1 MYDSRFTIHALMRI
15 STEQLPQHLARD
27 LRPLYTVFGNETLL
41 ALEAMDR
48 IRARARSDGYSE
60 RAVLTADSGFR
71 WNELAFAGSA
81 QSLFAAR
88 KLLELRVPTGKP
100 AATGSEAIQRYCEGP
115 PPDTVTLVCLP
126 GLDWRAQKAGWFE
139 ALDRAGVVIEAKSV
153 SRKALPDWL
162 AGRLGVQ
169 NQQAD
174 RETLEFIAERVEGNL
189 LAAHQEVQKLA
200 LLFPAGK
207 ISFEQAREAVID
219 VARYD
224 VFNLGEALLEGDV
237 LHLARMLDGL
247 RGEGVAPPLV
257 LWAIAEEIRTIGR
270 VLEGIGSGRT
280 PPQLWRETR
289 VWGNA
294 HQQLM
299 QQHCRRFTRDQ
310 VEAALLHAAR
320 ADRMVKG
327 LIRGDVW
334 DELLQLALRFA
345 IGAPVRPSQK
355 RGKMPAASRA
365 AERSQQALF

>member
-1 MYDSRFTIHALMRI
+1 MRI
-15 STEQLPQHLARD
+15 STEQLHQHLARE
-27 LRPLYTVFGNETLL
+27 LKPLYAVFGNETLL
-41 ALEAMDR
+41 ALEATDR
-48 IRARARSDGYSE
+48 IRARARAEGYGE
-60 RAVLTADSGFR
+60 RAVLTADSGFK
-71 WNELAFAGSA
+71 WSELAFAGSA

-88 KLLELRVPTGKP
+88 KLLELRIPTGKP
-100 AATGSEAIQRYCEGP
+100 GPTGGEAIQRYCEGP

-162 AGRLGVQ
+162 AGRLGAQ
-169 NQQAD
+169 KQEAD

-200 LLFPAGK
+200 LLFAAGR
-207 ISFEQAREAVID
+207 ISYAQACEAIID

-224 VFNLGEALLEGDV
+224 VFNLGDALLEGNV

-257 LWAIAEEIRTIGR
+257 LWAIAEETRAIGR
-270 VLEGIGSGRT
+270 VLEGMGAGRT
-280 PPQLWRETR
+280 PPQLWREAR
-289 VWGNA
+289 IWGNT

-299 QQHCRRFTRDQ
+299 HQHCRRFTRDQ

-345 IGAPVRPSQK
+345 ISAPVNPLQK
-355 RGKMPAASRA
+355 RGKMHAASVTA
-365 AERSQQALF
+365 GRSQQALF

>member
-1 MYDSRFTIHALMRI
+1 MRI
-15 STEQLPQHLARD
+15 STEQLPQQLDRE
-27 LRPLYTVFGNETLL
+27 LKPLYAVFGDETLL
-41 ALEAMDR
+41 AIEAMDR
-48 IRARARSDGYSE
+48 IRARARIEGYSE
-60 RAVLTADSGFR
+60 RTVLSADSGFR
-71 WNELAFAGSA
+71 WNELAFAANA

-88 KLLELRVPTGKP
+88 KVLELRIPTGKP
-100 AATGSEAIQRYCEGP
+100 GPAGAEAIQTYCEAP
-115 PPDTVTLVCLP
+115 PPDTLTLVCLP

-139 ALDRAGVVIEAKSV
+139 ALERAGVLVEAKLV
-153 SRKALPDWL
+153 PRKALPDWL
-162 AGRLGVQ
+162 VGRLGAQ
-169 NQQAD
+169 KHEAD
-174 RETLEFIAERVEGNL
+174 RETIEFIAERVEGNL

-200 LLFPAGK
+200 LLFPPGK
-207 ISFEQAREAVID
+207 IAYEQVREAVTD

-224 VFNLGEALLEGDV
+224 VFNLGEALLEGEV

-257 LWAIAEEIRTIGR
+257 LWAIAEEIRAVGR
-270 VLEGIGSGRT
+270 VLESVGSGLA
-280 PPQLWRETR
+280 PPQLWRDAR
-289 VWGNA
+289 VWGNS

-299 QQHCRRFTRDQ
+299 QQHYRRFTRDQ

-345 IGAPVRPSQK
+345 IGAHAGPLQK

>member
-1 MYDSRFTIHALMRI
+1 MASNPDSRAIVQSVIALGG
-15 STEQLPQHLARD
+15 SLGLP
-27 LRPLYTVFGNETLL
+27 T
-41 ALEAMDR
+41 
-48 IRARARSDGYSE
+48 
-60 RAVLTADSGFR
+60 TA
-71 WNELAFAGSA
+71 
-81 QSLFAAR
+81 
-88 KLLELRVPTGKP
+88 
-100 AATGSEAIQRYCEGP
+100 EG
-115 PPDTVTLVCLP
+115 
-126 GLDWRAQKAGWFE
+126 
-139 ALDRAGVVIEAKSV
+139 IEAE
-153 SRKALPDWL
+153 
-162 AGRLGVQ
+162 
-169 NQQAD
+169 AD

-207 ISFEQAREAVID
+207 ISYEQACEAVID

-237 LHLARMLDGL
+237 LHVARMLEGL
-247 RGEGVAPPLV
+247 RGEGLAPPLV

-270 VLEGIGSGRT
+270 VLDGVGSGRT
-280 PPQLWRETR
+280 PPQLWREAR

-345 IGAPVRPSQK
+345 ISAPARPVMK
-355 RGKMPAASRA
+355 RGRMPAASA
-365 AERSQQALF
+365 AAGRSQQALF